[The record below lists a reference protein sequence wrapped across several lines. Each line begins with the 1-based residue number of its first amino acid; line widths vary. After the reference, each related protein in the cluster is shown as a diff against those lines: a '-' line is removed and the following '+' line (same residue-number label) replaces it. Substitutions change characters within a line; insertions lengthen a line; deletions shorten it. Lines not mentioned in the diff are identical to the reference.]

1 MIKYVEH
8 DRELLKEEIEKH
20 GKMATHDIEVPIL
33 LLYELGVIPD
43 KNGNKVDVNKQFIN
57 STMTNTN
64 EYIKKKAKNPFS
76 KFKSAWRKPIDE
88 IEAIPII
95 KNHNTDDVDGI
106 VGHIKGLL
114 FTDVVDNKLALK
126 GIAVIKDIK
135 AKYKVKDDLL
145 RNTSIGTR
153 GDGSI
158 KEVSFVINEAVAHGG
173 LEMSEPV
180 AEEIK
185 QEELSPLAIQL
196 SELSSQL
203 SELENKTIPNHI
215 LLIKMIKDGK
225 IEPYKYN
232 DLINQDNK
240 IIQLMES
247 SISSVDVGKM
257 VGYNMCNVKMKDDE
271 FNAMQKSI
279 EALSEKFNKNKK
291 TDKKIDKKEIDI
303 TLARND
309 INPSELRNKDL
320 KQILELMEYNPDVA
334 KNYIKIELGEHVEL
348 NNGADIELSEYL
360 TKVNNLKSKINDINI
375 QLGEVNV

>member
-64 EYIKKKAKNPFS
+64 DYIKKKAKNPFS

-135 AKYKVKDDLL
+135 AKYKVKADLL

-180 AEEIK
+180 VEEVK
-185 QEELSPLAIQL
+185 QKEELSPLSIQL

-203 SELENKTIPNHI
+203 NELENKTIPNHI
-215 LLIKMIKDGK
+215 LLIKMIKNSK

-240 IIQLMES
+240 IIQLMEN
-247 SISSVDVGKM
+247 SISSVDVSKM

-279 EALSEKFNKNKK
+279 DELSEKFNKNKK
-291 TDKKIDKKEIDI
+291 TDKKEIDI
-303 TLARND
+303 TLAKND
-309 INPSELRNKDL
+309 INANELRNKDL

-375 QLGEVNV
+375 QLGEINV